1 MTKVKLVA
9 KGKKQQQKVVNYN
22 YVYFLF
28 DIRVFFDLIKKRM
41 IFPVIKNRQLVK
53 CLSWDINVNIFVLTV
68 NTVQQWIYSTAR

>member
-28 DIRVFFDLIKKRM
+28 DIRVFFDLIKKE
-41 IFPVIKNRQLVK
+41 
-53 CLSWDINVNIFVLTV
+53 
-68 NTVQQWIYSTAR
+68 